1 MWSILPS
8 ESVVTALAWRPD
20 GKGQSSKNSRSRL
33 SGKKARLIISD
44 CAFTHAVLSV
54 GRSDGSVCLYSVEDG
69 QPLHE
74 FSARAP
80 ISSLQW
86 ALQSEER

>member
-20 GKGQSSKNSRSRL
+20 GKGQSSKNSL
-33 SGKKARLIISD
+33 AGKKARLIISG